1 LLAKWATKK
10 YNTSKLILFQLEKK
24 YFMLVDNPVNNIIT
38 CEDAWKIIKHDE
50 NSILIDVR
58 TEAEWK
64 SVGKPKLHPHKLLL
78 NSLKISPSMLFNEDF
93 IEVLLQKTA
102 DKSKKFFLCRYG
114 VRSAEGCRLALING
128 ITDCY
133 SLIDGFDGNE
143 HGPGWKGSN
152 LPVQF

>member
-1 LLAKWATKK
+1 
-10 YNTSKLILFQLEKK
+10 
-24 YFMLVDNPVNNIIT
+24 MLVDIPVNNIIT
-38 CEDAWKIIKHDE
+38 CQDAWKIITYDE

-64 SVGKPKLHPHKLLL
+64 SVGKTKLINPNQLLL

-93 IEVLLQKTA
+93 MEVLLQKIA
-102 DKSKKFFLCRYG
+102 QKSKKFFLCRYG
-114 VRSAEGCRLALING
+114 VRSAEGCRLALSNG

-133 SLIDGFDGNE
+133 SLIDGFDGND

-152 LPVQF
+152 LPVEF